1 MKLIETPEEW
11 IIRKVKMGYFKPYW
25 LVCIF
30 ISIPPINIIGV
41 IILVADYFSQRIV
54 QDNQQLWRR
63 KQNGYY
69 NKFKRN

>member
-54 QDNQQLWRR
+54 QDNQQLRGNE
-63 KQNGYY
+63 NG
-69 NKFKRN
+69 NKL